1 LARRRSPNPAESY
14 IPETLLKCFRF
25 DFIKKPANI
34 TLMSKLE
41 YNEVRE
47 KKIIIYDGEPCEVI
61 ESHVAR
67 TQQRKPQ
74 NQVKLKTLISGKTI
88 NATFHVSES
97 ADEADIMKRDITFLY
112 HNKGEFW
119 FCDPEDKSKRFKL
132 DAMLIGDSAK
142 FLKQNGNVTA
152 LVWEDDE
159 EEKIIKVTLPIKME
173 FKVKIAPPA
182 VRGDTSKGGMK
193 VITLENG
200 AVLNAPMFVSEG
212 DTISVNTETG
222 EYVERV

>member
-1 LARRRSPNPAESY
+1 
-14 IPETLLKCFRF
+14 
-25 DFIKKPANI
+25 
-34 TLMSKLE
+34 
-41 YNEVRE
+41 
-47 KKIIIYDGEPCEVI
+47 
-61 ESHVAR
+61 
-67 TQQRKPQ
+67 
-74 NQVKLKTLISGKTI
+74 
-88 NATFHVSES
+88 
-97 ADEADIMKRDITFLY
+97 
-112 HNKGEFW
+112 
-119 FCDPEDKSKRFKL
+119 
-132 DAMLIGDSAK
+132 
-142 FLKQNGNVTA
+142 LKQNGNVTA